1 MASWCVQIS
10 YPKNQHST
18 TSYHI
23 STNNN
28 HNGDEIVK
36 KKKIKWLILI
46 KILLGNTRRLKEI
59 ELLYRAKIKLN
70 IDVLE

>member
-36 KKKIKWLILI
+36 KKKDEMVDTDKNI
-46 KILLGNTRRLKEI
+46 TR
-59 ELLYRAKIKLN
+59 
-70 IDVLE
+70 